1 MSRPPPVPPPV
12 PPVSPLLIDTDG
24 HQSLDDDCRVWSP
37 ARAWR
42 ESPRWQR
49 SADGSQPH
57 PAGLGE
63 PFLDERVASGA
74 SPLTNERV
82 IAALLPN
89 QASSISSSGEH
100 EPWPPADGVPVH
112 SGDELPPFR
121 FSWRRLWRFLGP
133 GFLMSLAY
141 LDPGNLE
148 SNLQA
153 GAYTGL
159 RLTWVLWWA
168 TMMGLVMQES
178 AARLALVTGCDLAQL
193 VRARYPRWLNY
204 VVYFNMEAAV
214 IAADFQWCGPRHP

>member
-1 MSRPPPVPPPV
+1 MRS
-12 PPVSPLLIDTDG
+12 S
-24 HQSLDDDCRVWSP
+24 
-37 ARAWR
+37 
-42 ESPRWQR
+42 ESD
-49 SADGSQPH
+49 SD
-57 PAGLGE
+57 
-63 PFLDERVASGA
+63 V
-74 SPLTNERV
+74 
-82 IAALLPN
+82 
-89 QASSISSSGEH
+89 SSGEAVTESGDTDDLGGLLDSLEGISLH
-100 EPWPPADGVPVH
+100 QPREDGVPVH